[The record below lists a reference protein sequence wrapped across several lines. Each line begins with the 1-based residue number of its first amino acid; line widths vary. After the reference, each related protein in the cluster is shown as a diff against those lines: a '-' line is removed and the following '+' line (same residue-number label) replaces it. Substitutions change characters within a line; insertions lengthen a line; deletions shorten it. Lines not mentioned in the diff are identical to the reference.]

1 MRAANAPSHRQAL
14 CPEKVSKRQGGGNG
28 RQQAATRSRP
38 CRPLPPLPP
47 FAAYLSSVLPYK
59 DENPT
64 ELTPLVT
71 VGIIAI
77 NVLAWLFV
85 QGAGAPEPLARSV
98 CQLGLIPGEVLHT
111 VPPGTT
117 VPLGEGL
124 RCVLTADANWWTL
137 VTSMF
142 MHGGWLHLIGNMW
155 FLWVFGNNIEDSMG
169 HTRFVVFYLLCGV
182 AAAAT
187 QMIVDTGSRVPM
199 VGASGAISGVMGAYI
214 VLYPRVRV
222 HTLITL
228 GFFFTTVT
236 LPAYVILG
244 YWFLLQLLFGTV
256 GVIAGAQGGG
266 VAVWAHVGGFV
277 VGLLLIKLFANAEYL
292 ERRPGGRLTLP
303 RGV

>member
-1 MRAANAPSHRQAL
+1 MGGWGGWGGLRRLEEVAPLTSQ
-14 CPEKVSKRQGGGNG
+14 
-28 RQQAATRSRP
+28 RP
-38 CRPLPPLPP
+38 PTSPNLPNLPNLLQP
-47 FAAYLSSVLPYK
+47 YLTSVFPYK

-64 ELTPLVT
+64 ELTPVIT
-71 VGIIAI
+71 VGIII
-77 NVLAWLFV
+77 LNILAWLFV
-85 QGAGAPEPLARSV
+85 QGAGAAEPLARSV

-111 VPPGTT
+111 VPPGTA

-124 RCVLTADANWWTL
+124 RCVLTAEANWWTI

-142 MHGGWLHLIGNMW
+142 MHGGWLHLLGNMW

-187 QMIVDTGSRVPM
+187 QMLVDTGSRVPM

-228 GFFFTTVT
+228 GLFIPTVA
-236 LPAYVILG
+236 LPAYVMLG
-244 YWFLLQLLFGTV
+244 YWFLVQLA
-256 GVIAGAQGGG
+256 AGALSHGEGG
-266 VAVWAHVGGFV
+266 VAFWAHVGGFV
-277 VGLLLIKLFANAEYL
+277 AGMVLIRLFTNPDYL
-292 ERRPGGRLTLP
+292 GRRRGGIVILP
-303 RGV
+303 RDA